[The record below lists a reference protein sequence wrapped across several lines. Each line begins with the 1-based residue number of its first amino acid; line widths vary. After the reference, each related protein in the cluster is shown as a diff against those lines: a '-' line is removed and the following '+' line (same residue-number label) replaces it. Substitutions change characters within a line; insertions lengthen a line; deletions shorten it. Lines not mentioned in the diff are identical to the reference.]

1 MTRIFHVSL
10 MKHDRDGMDW
20 RVSTNAATKQYIAAQ
35 RANDDA
41 DFQDRLPQYFQHESD
56 AVFRARELAQT
67 YAPAQVVHH
76 MRPTTVP
83 VSAIPHD
90 GR

>member
-1 MTRIFHVSL
+1 MMRIFHVSP
-10 MKHDRDGMDW
+10 MKPDRDGFDW
-20 RVSTNAATKQYIAAQ
+20 KVTANAATKQYIAAQ

-41 DFQDRLPQYFQHESD
+41 DFQDRLPQYFEHESD
-56 AVFRARELAQT
+56 AVFRARELAQI

-76 MRPTTVP
+76 FRPTTVP
-83 VSAIPHD
+83 VSAIPHE